1 MRATLADASLAR
13 YAGRFVWL
21 ELDFDKTENQVFLQ
35 HHGVL
40 STPSFFILDSGERAV
55 ATQFS
60 AMSLPEVSGFL
71 ERGEK
76 EALAAN
82 KSPAEAALSHGDELL
97 AKDRLAEAADAY
109 RLGIRLAGD
118 NRLLHEQ
125 AIGSLTWTLMLN
137 SQWQLCAETAATQ
150 APQLARSPIFGRVVL
165 AGLMCVNQD
174 VSASWAQASE
184 KILKP
189 LAAEA
194 ITLPVT
200 VRDHQFQLY
209 QNLMYSAEK
218 HHDAEAVK
226 MWGDRWLKEIDAA
239 KPASEDEQ
247 SALDIARVDAAS
259 IMGDPFRVLPALI
272 ASEKAMPTNYNASL
286 RLAQMESA
294 AKHYDEAIAACNR
307 GLDHVTGPLGRSWL
321 LQIKA
326 DALTQQGKPA
336 ESHKVLQEALSSAQA
351 IPATRARE
359 NNIKRISQALKTTED
374 KN

>member
-21 ELDFDKTENQVFLQ
+21 DLDFDKTENQVFLQ

-40 STPSFFILDSGERAV
+40 STPSFFILDSGERPV

-82 KSPAEAALSHGDELL
+82 KSPAETALSYGDELL
-97 AKDRLAEAADAY
+97 AKDRLAEAAHAY
-109 RLGIRLAGD
+109 RLVLRLAGD
-118 NRLLHEQ
+118 NRSQREQ
-125 AIGSLTWTLMLN
+125 AIGSLAWTLMLS
-137 SQWQLCAETAATQ
+137 SQWQLCAETAATE
-150 APQLARSPIFGRVVL
+150 APQLARSPVFGRVVL
-165 AGLMCVNQD
+165 AGLMCINQNE
-174 VSASWAQASE
+174 SAGWAQSSE

-189 LAAEA
+189 LAVEA
-194 ITLPVT
+194 IALPVT
-200 VRDHQFQLY
+200 VHDHQFQLY
-209 QNLMYSAEK
+209 QNLMYNAEK
-218 HHDAEAVK
+218 QHDTEAVK
-226 MWGDRWLKEIDAA
+226 MWGDRWLKEIDAT
-239 KPASEDEQ
+239 KPANEDEQ

-259 IMGDPFRVLPALI
+259 IMGDPVRVLPALM

-321 LQIKA
+321 LQIKG
-326 DALTQQGKPA
+326 DVWMQQGKMA
-336 ESHKVLQEALSSAQA
+336 ESHKVLQEALSAAKA
-351 IPATRARE
+351 IPVTRARE
-359 NNIKRISQALKTTED
+359 NNIKRILQALEATED